1 MQHPQNPHDD
11 LAGFSRT
18 RSGEG
23 GNRRSPA
30 ARDWNCSSLRCPRR
44 VVASVPEA
52 RASQS
57 LAHRPLHPIRNGLV
71 AFSDEGVSLI
81 TAWLQ
86 VRVLPA
92 PPRIPIRTGVS
103 MRWARSRIFAGLFA
117 GELTEFWSLL
127 GG

>member
-1 MQHPQNPHDD
+1 MS
-11 LAGFSRT
+11 AA
-18 RSGEG
+18 
-23 GNRRSPA
+23 PA

-44 VVASVPEA
+44 VVGSVPEA

-92 PPRIPIRTGVS
+92 PPRSPAQLEFSPSPRNTRDFPRFGAGAL
-103 MRWARSRIFAGLFA
+103 ARLR
-117 GELTEFWSLL
+117 SL
-127 GG
+127 